1 MIHLRIA
8 SYNIHRGVGL
18 DRRRDLCRI
27 ADVIGE
33 MEADVV
39 GLQEVI
45 AVSGWPQMDQA
56 VFLAERLGMQ
66 VVLAPTRVH
75 GDGVYGNAVLTRL
88 PVLSSATC
96 DLSQGT
102 REPRG
107 CLRVDLQAGDRTLHM
122 FNCHLGLSMR
132 ERRKQVAALT
142 RFIHDS
148 GGLGGARVLV
158 GDFNE
163 WHPGPVARELRHAF
177 RSPMRRMRRTHPS
190 MFPLFKLDRIYWD
203 VELEGEDF
211 RVHRSR
217 LARLASDHLPVFAR
231 VRLRHV
237 TPYVVAGELPPAE

>member
-8 SYNIHRGVGL
+8 SYNIHRGVGMDGRLDL
-18 DRRRDLCRI
+18 DRI
-27 ADVIGE
+27 AGVIEE

-45 AVSGWPQMDQA
+45 AGGGAVHVDQGA
-56 VFLAERLGMQ
+56 HLAKRLGMEL
-66 VVLAPTRVH
+66 VMGATRVH
-75 GDGVYGNAVLTRL
+75 GDGMYGNAVLTRL
-88 PVLSSATC
+88 PVLASASC

-107 CLRVDLQAGDRTLHM
+107 CVRVDLDAGPRTLHM
-122 FNCHLGLSMR
+122 FNCHLGLSFA
-132 ERRKQVAALT
+132 ERRRQAGVLA
-142 RFIHDS
+142 RFIQAS

-163 WHPGPVARELRHAF
+163 WHPGPVARALRDEF
-177 RSPMRRMRRTHPS
+177 RSPMRRVRRTHPAV
-190 MFPLFKLDRIYWD
+190 FPLFKLDRIYWD

-211 RVHRSR
+211 HVHRSR
-217 LARLASDHLPVFAR
+217 LARLASDHLPVVAR

-237 TPYVVAGELPPAE
+237 TPYVAADELPPAE